1 MSELQGHDDG
11 RIETN
16 MMYRIK
22 CFLITNDMKS
32 KKPSK
37 ITDRITSPL
46 RKKYQSWVGK
56 MLSSKGLCCQIL
68 GAVFSHWILCAI
80 CNVMILLIGAGVISL
95 CCNSGDNQKNKTE
108 VQSKTETCKN
118 TIGGKQLCIAVMI
131 KDSCI
136 KTSKEIL
143 DTKQSDTKKVAGPK
157 SYSRLWNIICHPWF
171 LFFSFLFFST
181 LIIRT
186 CLKLIKIFNLR
197 VEERRI
203 TISYIVILCTV
214 GLFIIGI
221 LIVFDVKNQPRL
233 AAAIGVVGT
242 VLTWVF
248 QDTIKGVAAFMH
260 LRANN
265 LLHIGD
271 WIKIPKH
278 DVDGEIKRVSLTTV
292 TIYNWDTTTSSIPTS
307 LLHSEHFQNLQNM
320 MVGKTYGRR
329 MLKAFVFDT
338 NWFCSLSKEDIEK
351 IEKKHNFE
359 LHFTKTELESGILN
373 AKVYR
378 LYLYHWLMK
387 HDHVSHQPRLMVRWL
402 EQKESGMPLEV
413 YAFITDSSLPAF
425 EWQQSLLIEHIIES
439 SSWFNMQLF
448 QEASAYDVSNSNI
461 YLTNKTA
468 DYRKEDL

>member
-1 MSELQGHDDG
+1 M
-11 RIETN
+11 R
-16 MMYRIK
+16 
-22 CFLITNDMKS
+22 S

-37 ITDRITSPL
+37 ITDRITLPL
-46 RKKYQSWVGK
+46 RKNYQSKVGK
-56 MLSSKGLCCQIL
+56 MLSSKKLRDQIF
-68 GAVFSHWILCAI
+68 GVVFSHWILCTLCTI
-80 CNVMILLIGAGVISL
+80 CAGMVLMFVIGLILC
-95 CCNSGDNQKNKTE
+95 CCNSGNKQE
-108 VQSKTETCKN
+108 NEAGVQSKTETCKD
-118 TIGGKQLCIAVMI
+118 TIVDKQLCITVMI
-131 KDSCI
+131 NDSCI
-136 KTSKEIL
+136 KTSNEML
-143 DTKQSDTKKVAGPK
+143 DTKQHDTENVAGSK
-157 SYSRLWNIICHPWF
+157 SHGILWDIVTHPWF
-171 LFFSFLFFST
+171 LFFLFFFGST

-186 CLKLIKIFNLR
+186 CLKLIKIFNLHI
-197 VEERRI
+197 EERRI

-221 LIVFDVKNQPRL
+221 LIVFDIKNQPRL

-278 DVDGEIKRVSLTTV
+278 DVDGEIKHVSLTTV

-320 MVGKTYGRR
+320 MAGKTYGRR

-338 NWFCSLSKEDIEK
+338 NWFCFLSKEDIEK
-351 IEKKHNFE
+351 IEKKHNLE
-359 LHFTKTELESGILN
+359 LHFTEKELEVGILN
-373 AKVYR
+373 AKAYR

-387 HDHVSHQPRLMVRWL
+387 HDHVSQQPRLMVRWQ

-413 YAFITDSSLPAF
+413 YAFITDSGLPAF
-425 EWQQSLLIEHIIES
+425 EWQQSLIIEHIIES

-461 YLTNKTA
+461 YLTDKTA